1 MQIITNLLT
10 LPSLPFT
17 FDSNGKNLD
26 LLPQEELIYLTSSL
40 TIEALYRMS
49 GKELV
54 EEEIWRSTQEI
65 WDTIDTDKDEEITK
79 EEFIANA
86 LNSEFITRL
95 FSNI

>member
-1 MQIITNLLT
+1 M
-10 LPSLPFT
+10 
-17 FDSNGKNLD
+17 D
-26 LLPQEELIYLTSSL
+26 LLPHEELIYLTSSL

-54 EEEIWRSTQEI
+54 EEEIRRITQEI

-86 LNSEFITRL
+86 LNNEFITGL

>member
-1 MQIITNLLT
+1 M
-10 LPSLPFT
+10 
-17 FDSNGKNLD
+17 D

-54 EEEIWRSTQEI
+54 EEEIRRSTQEI

>member
-1 MQIITNLLT
+1 M
-10 LPSLPFT
+10 
-17 FDSNGKNLD
+17 D

-54 EEEIWRSTQEI
+54 EEEIRRITQEI

>member
-1 MQIITNLLT
+1 M
-10 LPSLPFT
+10 
-17 FDSNGKNLD
+17 D

-54 EEEIWRSTQEI
+54 EEEIRRSTQEI

-86 LNSEFITRL
+86 LNSEFITGL

>member
-1 MQIITNLLT
+1 M
-10 LPSLPFT
+10 
-17 FDSNGKNLD
+17 D

-54 EEEIWRSTQEI
+54 EEEIRRITQEI

-79 EEFIANA
+79 EEFIENA
-86 LNSEFITRL
+86 LNSEFITGL

>member
-1 MQIITNLLT
+1 M
-10 LPSLPFT
+10 
-17 FDSNGKNLD
+17 D

-54 EEEIWRSTQEI
+54 EEEIRRITQDI

-86 LNSEFITRL
+86 LNNEFITGL

>member
-1 MQIITNLLT
+1 M
-10 LPSLPFT
+10 
-17 FDSNGKNLD
+17 D

-54 EEEIWRSTQEI
+54 EEEIRRITQEI

-86 LNSEFITRL
+86 LNNEFITGL

>member
-1 MQIITNLLT
+1 M
-10 LPSLPFT
+10 
-17 FDSNGKNLD
+17 D
-26 LLPQEELIYLTSSL
+26 LLPHEELIYLTSSL

-54 EEEIWRSTQEI
+54 EEEIRRSTQEI

-86 LNSEFITRL
+86 LNNEFITGL

>member
-1 MQIITNLLT
+1 M
-10 LPSLPFT
+10 
-17 FDSNGKNLD
+17 
-26 LLPQEELIYLTSSL
+26 IYLTSSL

-54 EEEIWRSTQEI
+54 EEEIRRITQEI

-86 LNSEFITRL
+86 LNSEFITGL

>member
-1 MQIITNLLT
+1 M
-10 LPSLPFT
+10 
-17 FDSNGKNLD
+17 D

-54 EEEIWRSTQEI
+54 EEEIKRSTQQI

>member
-1 MQIITNLLT
+1 
-10 LPSLPFT
+10 
-17 FDSNGKNLD
+17 
-26 LLPQEELIYLTSSL
+26 
-40 TIEALYRMS
+40 MS

-54 EEEIWRSTQEI
+54 EEEIRRITQEI

-95 FSNI
+95 FSNIWLSLSKSDNLWN